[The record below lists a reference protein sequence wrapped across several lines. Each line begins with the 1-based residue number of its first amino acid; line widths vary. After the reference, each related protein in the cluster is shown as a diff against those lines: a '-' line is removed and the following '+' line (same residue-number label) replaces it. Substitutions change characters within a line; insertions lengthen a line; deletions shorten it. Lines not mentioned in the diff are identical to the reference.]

1 MPDFLE
7 VITTASTQEEAMR
20 IAESLVTARLAGCV
34 QIDGPLHSYYLWQ
47 GKQERSREYRLTIKF
62 LRTQKKPLEK
72 YLLENHPY
80 ETPEWVVVRAEDVAE
95 KYLSW
100 ARSNGTSAPL

>member
-1 MPDFLE
+1 MLLVGWTTVARQPDAKNLAA
-7 VITTASTQEEAMR
+7 T
-20 IAESLVTARLAGCV
+20 LVKKHLAACV